1 MRSFA
6 GYLLIGS
13 LAVVA
18 MGLVTVAGFGLAV
31 GARPVAGPGQ
41 VIQYVDRAHK
51 GDRLDRRA
59 AIGTRPMQPAEK
71 PPSTLPVGCEPAFS
85 SLAAA
90 AAANYSG
97 RCVAESPSIPV
108 TTAG

>member
-18 MGLVTVAGFGLAV
+18 MGLVTVAGLGLAV
-31 GARPVAGPGQ
+31 GARPVTEPGQ

-59 AIGTRPMQPAEK
+59 TIDTRPMQPAQK
-71 PPSTLPVGCEPAFS
+71 QPSTLPDGCEPAFS

-90 AAANYSG
+90 ERSNYSG
-97 RCVAESPSIPV
+97 RCVAEFPGLRRIV
-108 TTAG
+108 AG